1 MSRQDEALEA
11 LHRLARTQGMVSLSA
26 PPDEFAT
33 LPLPALR
40 VARQRKLHPSDVML
54 PIAVALWGLGVSR
67 VHVSSLGQFGL
78 PPLLPIVLYGGI
90 GLLVIS
96 ATFEL
101 VRADAA
107 NWRLSLHAVAMVIF
121 LYALAPIIYPAG
133 RYEWLYKTVGPVQ
146 YINAN
151 GQLDRFIDIYQNW
164 PGFFALAAWFDK
176 VAGVAS
182 PLVYAKWTQLAF
194 ELAAVPLLYLIYDA
208 LGLTMRQRW
217 VAIVLYS
224 AANWIGQDYFS
235 PQGLGTV
242 LSLGIMAIAL
252 RWLYVRERPAEQ
264 TSDGRTEQARTN
276 GGRQSGSTPRQLTT
290 PILCA
295 LLLCYFVLAFTHEL
309 SPYMVAIQL
318 GTLAAFRYIRPVWVP
333 IALVTVAAAYLGPR
347 FAFVNSHFGVLS
359 SIGNFFGNAAP
370 PSFSATAVTA
380 GQKFTERCA
389 EALSLGMWCVA
400 ALGAWRSRLDRRL
413 VLTLVLLA
421 YSPAVMLGL
430 QAYGHEGILRVY
442 LFSLPWSTALVSMIV
457 APSPG
462 TRPPTR
468 WPRAAELAAA
478 MSRTRRRVAS
488 ALRIP
493 LGALEPPALRA
504 PVALGVALA
513 LFFPAFFG
521 DDSFNV
527 IPAAQVATITAFWN
541 NASPGPVYLAIDDA
555 PVADTAR
562 YALFPLHD
570 IFGSTSILGT
580 APVGR
585 NVASQI
591 ATAAADTPSS
601 ERVYVMITSSM
612 EAYTEAYGIA
622 SAANFKTLERSMASS
637 PAWLLIVHKPG
648 VLIYELLTPTRS

>member
-11 LHRLARTQGMVSLSA
+11 LHRLARTQSMVSLPA
-26 PPDEFAT
+26 PPDDLET
-33 LPLPALR
+33 MPLPVVKA
-40 VARQRKLHPSDVML
+40 ARQRKLHPSDVML
-54 PIAVALWGLGVSR
+54 PIAVVLWGLGVSR
-67 VHVSSLGQFGL
+67 VHIGSLGQYGL
-78 PPLLPIVLYGGI
+78 PPVLPIMLYGGI

-96 ATFEL
+96 ATCEL
-101 VRADAA
+101 VRAEPA
-107 NWRLSLHAVAMVIF
+107 NWRLSLHAVAMVVF

-151 GQLDRFIDIYQNW
+151 GQLDRYIDIYQNW
-164 PGFFALAAWFDK
+164 PGFFAIAAWFDK

-208 LGLTMRQRW
+208 LELTTRQRW
-217 VAIVLYS
+217 VAILLYS
-224 AANWIGQDYFS
+224 ASNWIGQDYFS

-242 LSLGIMAIAL
+242 LSLGIMATAL
-252 RWLYVRERPAEQ
+252 RWLYVRPGLAEEASDPLTSQARHNGSRRPAA
-264 TSDGRTEQARTN
+264 G
-276 GGRQSGSTPRQLTT
+276 RQLTA

-318 GTLAAFRYIRPVWVP
+318 GTLAAVRYIRPVWVP
-333 IALVTVAAAYLGPR
+333 LALVTVAAAYLVPR

-370 PSFSATAVTA
+370 PSFSAGAVTA

-389 EALSLGMWCVA
+389 EALSVGMWCVA
-400 ALGAWRSRLDRRL
+400 AVGAWRSRLDRRL
-413 VLTLVLLA
+413 ALALVLLA
-421 YSPAVMLGL
+421 YSPGIMLAL

-442 LFSLPWSTALVSMIV
+442 LFSLPWSAALVAMLI
-457 APSPG
+457 APAPG
-462 TRPPTR
+462 TRPPSR
-468 WPRAAELAAA
+468 WPRVAELTAT

-493 LGALEPPALRA
+493 SGALEPPALRA
-504 PVALGVALA
+504 PLALGVALA

-521 DDSFNV
+521 DDAFNV

-541 NASPGPVYLAIDDA
+541 HASPGPVYLAIDDA

-562 YALFPLHD
+562 YALFSLHD
-570 IFGSTSILGT
+570 IFGSSGILGA
-580 APVGR
+580 APIGR
-585 NVASQI
+585 NAASQI
-591 ATAAADTPSS
+591 AAAAADTPSS

-622 SAANFKTLERSMASS
+622 TAANFRTLERSMARS
-637 PAWLLIVHKPG
+637 PSWLLILHKPG
-648 VLIYELLTPTRS
+648 VLIYELLTPTHG